1 MDELMEHLL
10 KFLLSPWAWAIGF
23 LWPLA
28 AQTLIAAE
36 VMASGLTAWAAG
48 AVIAMALALVVHFK
62 GSWLWIK

>member
-10 KFLLSPWAWAIGF
+10 KFLLSPWAWAMGF

-28 AQTLIAAE
+28 AQTLVAAE

-48 AVIAMALALVVHFK
+48 AVIALALALVVHFK